1 MAVLKKKTERP
12 RKGETPLSL
21 PFIHKFTASA
31 PVCEKISVFLR
42 IPTLALPKSGEV
54 EGIHPPLSP
63 LPRTPLRG
71 TVYAAVFRLSSP
83 VFPKN
88 GLDSPVFRCHNRA
101 KDRGAPGLRGSKRF
115 DPFT

>member
-1 MAVLKKKTERP
+1 MAVLKKKTELP

-21 PFIHKFTASA
+21 PFIQKPTANTP
-31 PVCEKISVFLR
+31 PVCGKITDFLR

-71 TVYAAVFRLSSP
+71 TVYAAAFRLSSP
-83 VFPKN
+83 
-88 GLDSPVFRCHNRA
+88 SR
-101 KDRGAPGLRGSKRF
+101 
-115 DPFT
+115 

>member
-1 MAVLKKKTERP
+1 MAVLKKKTELP

-31 PVCEKISVFLR
+31 PVCGKISVFLR

-71 TVYAAVFRLSSP
+71 TVYAAAFRLSSP
-83 VFPKN
+83 
-88 GLDSPVFRCHNRA
+88 SR
-101 KDRGAPGLRGSKRF
+101 
-115 DPFT
+115 